1 MFKRNCKQIIKL
13 RKDFIE
19 LKSYSRL
26 IHDPFRICPDFE
38 CISKRV
44 KSNKKTSASRTEN
57 YQDQIPCSFAYQV
70 LFVDDIFSK
79 PVVLYSGKY
88 ADYNF
93 TKSILT
99 KNLS

>member
-1 MFKRNCKQIIKL
+1 M
-13 RKDFIE
+13 
-19 LKSYSRL
+19 
-26 IHDPFRICPDFE
+26 IHLEFVPTLSVFQKGF
-38 CISKRV
+38 